1 MSRTFVAI
9 GKTIDW
15 KKAGT
20 QSPPSHSSLDGVNIK
35 RF

>member
-15 KKAGT
+15 KKSGT
-20 QSPPSHSSLDGVNIK
+20 PKPSNPIVPLMGLI
-35 RF
+35 